1 MVSSVQIRSVAA
13 TFSAVDLQNKIAAL
27 LEKMSDPDMIT
38 SANAGGGASYSRQER
53 IKIQELLELYQL
65 ALEYKQTGRIG
76 QQSDIAQFVHPV
88 AVRF

>member
-27 LEKMSDPDMIT
+27 LEKMADPDMIT
-38 SANAGGGASYSRQER
+38 SANAGGGASYSRLER

-76 QQSDIAQFVHPV
+76 QQSDLSQFVHPV